1 MSTPATQR
9 TPAELVSAFIKLRDK
24 KRQAEAEYKKSMEV
38 VNKLLEQL
46 EGILL
51 TKLEE
56 IGADSIACEAGTVYR
71 NTQYSAT
78 VQDRDTFRHW
88 VEATNN
94 WEAVDMRANKTVV
107 RSLLDSGEE
116 VPGVKFSSV
125 LTVGVRRS

>member
-1 MSTPATQR
+1 MATPATER
-9 TPAELVSAFIKLRDK
+9 TPAELVSAFVKLRDK

-51 TKLEE
+51 QKLEE

-78 VQDRDTFRHW
+78 VQDRETFREW
-88 VEATNN
+88 VQSTDN
-94 WEAVDMRANKTVV
+94 WEAVDLRANKAVV
-107 RSLLDSGEE
+107 RNILDAGEE
-116 VPGVKFSSV
+116 VPGVKFSCI